1 MKITADDLSRSY
13 RSMSDR
19 ELQALTQGEL
29 TDMARKVLDA
39 ELERRG
45 LTRRDPAAPPAPLEY
60 EAEGEAGGEG
70 DYNAEAE
77 AEGEPWVSAGV
88 FQFAEQASV
97 YIPSLEEAD
106 IPAELEE
113 NAEVIWV
120 GSNSYAAAR
129 ILVPASLTEDAQIVI
144 ENHARREEL
153 LANEHADLSTLP
165 MPAVF
170 EEGVFKPHGNVDWPE
185 GTEVEVRRRK

>member
-13 RSMSDR
+13 RAMSDR
-19 ELQALTQGEL
+19 ELLALSQGEL

-39 ELERRG
+39 EMERRG

-60 EAEGEAGGEG
+60 DEGETAGDA
-70 DYNAEAE
+70 DYDPD

-88 FQFAEQASV
+88 FQFAEQARV
-97 YIPSLEEAD
+97 YLPSLEEAD

-120 GSNSYAAAR
+120 GSNSFAAAR
-129 ILVPASLTEDAQIVI
+129 ILVPSSLTEDALIVI

-153 LANEHADLSTLP
+153 LANEHADIASLP
-165 MPAVF
+165 VPAVY
-170 EEGVFKPHGNVDWPE
+170 EEGVFKPHGEVNWEE